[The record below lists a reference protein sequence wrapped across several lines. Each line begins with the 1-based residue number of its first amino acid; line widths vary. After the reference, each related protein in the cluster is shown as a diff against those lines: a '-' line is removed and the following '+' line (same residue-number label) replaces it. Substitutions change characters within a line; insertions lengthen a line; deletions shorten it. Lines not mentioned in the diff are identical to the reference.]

1 MLTKSI
7 ETPKHQQVNNNFVDK
22 VGWVNLTTTRED
34 KSILYRRITKAVVWG
49 S

>member
-22 VGWVNLTTTRED
+22 VGWVNSTTNKD
-34 KSILYRRITKAVVWG
+34 KPIHYRRITKAVVWG